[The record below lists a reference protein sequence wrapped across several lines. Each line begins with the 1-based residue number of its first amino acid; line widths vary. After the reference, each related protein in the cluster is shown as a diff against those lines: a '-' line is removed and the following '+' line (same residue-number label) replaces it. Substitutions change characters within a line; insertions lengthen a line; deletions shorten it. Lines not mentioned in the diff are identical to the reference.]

1 MAPDHDNAVNARCP
15 RCRYDQR
22 GPMSTWTDSCPLQ
35 GTCSECGLEFNWGE
49 VIRPARFEPPWCVEF
64 VPQVWGLPWACA
76 KTFARSLWP
85 WEFWTRLKMSQPIRP
100 LRLAMYACAVLLLFV
115 LVYAGVQSTLAL
127 RQYQRIQQ
135 QFANWTPLMMQA
147 VRSSQRDLLFM
158 EGALQTHSMTWEQRE
173 EWVASNADPLLGDP
187 SQWMANMRQCWE
199 MPVVQLQYHIQAHQ
213 NAIVT
218 MQARAATPPVMNHSR
233 AAALME
239 AIFQPMAPFSAG
251 TIVYADGSVIS
262 YPSPLQNFAYVM
274 GWIPGAPNELN
285 ARRAL
290 SGFTSIALLTLG
302 LPLSFILLPA
312 SRRRAKV
319 RWPHVW
325 RIVTYSLF
333 APALTAGLMIGT
345 GALLATNWNVT
356 FVLEMLRGIPLV
368 MWIILPMWWAVAIK
382 RYLHMPHAARIAA
395 VMAFVLAL
403 AMTLLMEHVLP
414 EWIMS
419 MVLNA
424 R

>member
-1 MAPDHDNAVNARCP
+1 
-15 RCRYDQR
+15 
-22 GPMSTWTDSCPLQ
+22 
-35 GTCSECGLEFNWGE
+35 
-49 VIRPARFEPPWCVEF
+49 
-64 VPQVWGLPWACA
+64 
-76 KTFARSLWP
+76 
-85 WEFWTRLKMSQPIRP
+85 
-100 LRLAMYACAVLLLFV
+100 
-115 LVYAGVQSTLAL
+115 
-127 RQYQRIQQ
+127 
-135 QFANWTPLMMQA
+135 
-147 VRSSQRDLLFM
+147 
-158 EGALQTHSMTWEQRE
+158 
-173 EWVASNADPLLGDP
+173 
-187 SQWMANMRQCWE
+187 
-199 MPVVQLQYHIQAHQ
+199 
-213 NAIVT
+213 
-218 MQARAATPPVMNHSR
+218 
-233 AAALME
+233 
-239 AIFQPMAPFSAG
+239 
-251 TIVYADGSVIS
+251 
-262 YPSPLQNFAYVM
+262 M

-382 RYLHMPHAARIAA
+382 RYLHMPHAAGIAA

-403 AMTLLMEHVLP
+403 AMTLLLEHVLP